1 MEKISIPG
9 SELRLSPLAFGAWAI
24 GGWFWGGTE
33 ENKSLRAVQSAIENG
48 MTTIDTAP
56 VYGFGQSEEFVGKA
70 IMGKREKVQILTK
83 FGLRWDK
90 SSSYVH
96 YEKTKDN
103 QGNELTIYRSGR
115 KESIIEE
122 CENSLKRLKTDH
134 IDLYQQHWPDPHTPI
149 EETMEAIEILKKQ
162 GKILAAGVSNFSVPE
177 LEKAQKYGRLI
188 SNQVPYNM
196 LNREIEIDLVP
207 YCIANSL
214 SIIAY
219 SPMQRGLL
227 TGKITKDYKF
237 NEGDNRPDTPLFKEK
252 NLIKINKF
260 LREINGIAKSKNATL
275 AQIVLRWTMYQP
287 GITCVLAGAR
297 TESQVFENIKASDI
311 HFSCDE
317 MKLINTKFNYLAI
330 ELQNQKMVVN

>member
-33 ENKSLRAVQSAIENG
+33 ENKSLRALHSAIDNG

-70 IMGKREKVQILTK
+70 IKGKREKVQVLTK
-83 FGLRWDK
+83 FGLRWDMP
-90 SSSYVH
+90 SSYIH

-103 QGNELTIYRSGR
+103 QGNELTIYRNGG
-115 KESIIEE
+115 KESIIRE
-122 CENSLKRLKTDH
+122 CENSLTRLKTDH
-134 IDLYQQHWPDPHTPI
+134 IDLYQQHWPDPHTPV
-149 EETMEAIEILKKQ
+149 EETMEALELLKRQ
-162 GKILAAGVSNFSVPE
+162 GKILAAGVSNFSTTE
-177 LEKAQKYGRLI
+177 LEEAQKFSRLV

-196 LNREIEIDLVP
+196 LNREIEKDLVP

-219 SPMQRGLL
+219 SPLQRGLL
-227 TGKITKDYKF
+227 TGKITKEYKF
-237 NEGDNRPDTPLFKEK
+237 NEGDNRPENPFFKEK
-252 NLIKINKF
+252 KLIKINKF
-260 LREINGIAKSKNATL
+260 LKEINGIAKSKNITL
-275 AQIVLRWTMYQP
+275 AQLVLRWTMYQP

-297 TESQVFENIKASDI
+297 TETQTLENIKAAEVS
-311 HFSCDE
+311 FTCDE
-317 MKLINTKFNYLAI
+317 MKLINAKLNYLGL
-330 ELQNQKMVVN
+330 ELQNQEMIVN